1 MSRQLEAA
9 PGLTVVDV
17 RRSPARGKR
26 YRVTFRTK
34 NGPLQTSDFGSASS
48 SVFRDLVPLVW
59 GVAPPPTAKPD
70 HGDPVRRR
78 NWHARHG
85 ARLVD
90 GVPATSRVGSPA
102 WWSAN
107 LLW

>member
-1 MSRQLEAA
+1 MVL
-9 PGLTVVDV
+9 VDV
-17 RRSPARGKR
+17 KRSPVPGKR
-26 YRVTFRTK
+26 YRATWA
-34 NGPLQTSDFGSASS
+34 GPDGSPKMVDFGSSTS

-59 GVAPPPTAKPD
+59 GVSPPPSAKPD